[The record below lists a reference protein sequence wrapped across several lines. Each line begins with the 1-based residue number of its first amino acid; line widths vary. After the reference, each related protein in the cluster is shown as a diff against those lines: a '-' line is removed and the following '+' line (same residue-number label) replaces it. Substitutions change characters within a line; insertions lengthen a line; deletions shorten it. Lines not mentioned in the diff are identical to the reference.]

1 MNDFNIQSL
10 IKEILISKGAN
21 EFWSQIL
28 SFGISFILI
37 FLSSLLIYFVSKKI
51 IVKIFN
57 KVSKKTDSKFD
68 DFLILNKLPV
78 ILSYII
84 PVYYLFIFFPDFFT
98 LEIDVKNLFLNIL
111 EASTVIIFI
120 WLIRAVLKTVS
131 DYLKTLPN
139 FKDKPIDSY
148 IQVFMI
154 FLWFLGILL
163 ILSIFTEKD
172 ISTFIATLGGL
183 TAVILFV
190 FKDSILGFVAS
201 VQITVNDTVRI
212 GDWITMKNSN
222 ADGDVISISL
232 SSVQVQNFDKT
243 ITSIPTYKLVSD
255 SFVNWRGMS
264 DSEGRRIK
272 RSLLIR
278 AKSIKFL
285 DSNKIEKLKKIE
297 IISDFISDRENEI
310 KNHNKKNEV
319 NKSILINGRNMTN
332 LGLFR
337 RYTESYLKN
346 HEMLNKKMTIMCRQL
361 APTSQG
367 IPIEVYAFSK
377 EKEWVKYEHIMSDIF
392 DHLLASINFFD
403 LEIFEFSQNF
413 EKKTEPLN

>member
-413 EKKTEPLN
+413 EKK

>member
-10 IKEILISKGAN
+10 IKEILITKGAN

-28 SFGISFILI
+28 SFGISFVLI

-84 PVYYLFIFFPDFFT
+84 PVYYLFVFFPDFFT

-310 KNHNKKNEV
+310 KNHNKKNEI

-413 EKKTEPLN
+413 EKK

>member
-57 KVSKKTDSKFD
+57 KVSKTTDSKFD

-84 PVYYLFIFFPDFFT
+84 PVYYLFVFFPDFFT

-377 EKEWVKYEHIMSDIF
+377 EKEWVKYEQIMSDIF

-413 EKKTEPLN
+413 EKK

>member
-10 IKEILISKGAN
+10 IKEILITKGAN

-28 SFGISFILI
+28 SFGISFVLI

-413 EKKTEPLN
+413 EKK

>member
-10 IKEILISKGAN
+10 IKELLIDKGVN

-37 FLSSLLIYFVSKKI
+37 FISSLLIYFISKKI
-51 IVKIFN
+51 IVEIFN

-84 PVYYLFIFFPDFFT
+84 PVYYLFVFFPDFFS

-120 WLIRAVLKTVS
+120 WLVRAILKTVN

-255 SFVNWRGMS
+255 SFINWRGMS
-264 DSEGRRIK
+264 NSEGRRIK
-272 RSLLIR
+272 RSLLIK

-285 DSNKIEKLKKIE
+285 DSNEIKKFKQIEL
-297 IISDFISDRENEI
+297 ISDFITNRENEI
-310 KNHNKKNEV
+310 KNHNNTNKV
-319 NKSILINGRNMTN
+319 NKSILINGRNLTN

-346 HEMLNKKMTIMCRQL
+346 YDMLNKKMTIMCRQL

-367 IPIEVYAFSK
+367 IPIEIYAFSS
-377 EKEWVKYEHIMSDIF
+377 EKEWVKYEQIVSDIF
-392 DHLLASINFFD
+392 DHLLASINSFD
-403 LEIFEFSQNF
+403 LEIFELSQIF
-413 EKKTEPLN
+413 KKE

>member
-10 IKEILISKGAN
+10 IKEILIDKGAN
-21 EFWSQIL
+21 EFWAQIF

-57 KVSKKTDSKFD
+57 KVSKRTDSKFD

-78 ILSYII
+78 ILYYII
-84 PVYYLFIFFPDFFT
+84 PVYYLFVFFPDFFT

-120 WLIRAVLKTVS
+120 WLVRAILKTVS

-154 FLWFLGILL
+154 FLWFLGVLL
-163 ILSIFTEKD
+163 ILSIFTDKD

-272 RSLLIR
+272 RSLLIK

-285 DSNKIEKLKKIE
+285 DSNEIKKFKQIEL
-297 IISDFISDRENEI
+297 ISDFITNRENEI
-310 KNHNKKNEV
+310 KNHNNTNKV
-319 NKSILINGRNMTN
+319 NKSILINGRNLTN

-346 HEMLNKKMTIMCRQL
+346 HDMLNKKMTIMCRQL

-367 IPIEVYAFSK
+367 IPIEIYAFSS
-377 EKEWVKYEHIMSDIF
+377 EKEWVKYEQIVSDIF
-392 DHLLASINFFD
+392 DHLLASINSFD
-403 LEIFEFSQNF
+403 LEIFELSQIF
-413 EKKTEPLN
+413 KKE

>member
-10 IKEILISKGAN
+10 IKGILIDKGAN

-37 FLSSLLIYFVSKKI
+37 FLSSLLIYFISKKI

-57 KVSKKTDSKFD
+57 KVSKKTESKFD

-84 PVYYLFIFFPDFFT
+84 PVYYLFVFFPDFFT
-98 LEIDVKNLFLNIL
+98 LEIDIKNLFLNIL

-120 WLIRAVLKTVS
+120 WLVRAILKTVS

-154 FLWFLGILL
+154 FLWFLGVLI

-255 SFVNWRGMS
+255 SFINWRGMS
-264 DSEGRRIK
+264 DSDGRRIK
-272 RSLLIR
+272 RSILIK

-285 DSNKIEKLKKIE
+285 DSNEIKRIKKIE
-297 IISDFISDRENEI
+297 LISDFINNRENKI
-310 KNHNKKNEV
+310 KKHNDIKKV

-337 RYTESYLKN
+337 IYTESYLKN

-367 IPIEVYAFSK
+367 IPVEVYAFSK
-377 EKEWVKYEHIMSDIF
+377 EKEWVKYEQIMSDIF

-413 EKKTEPLN
+413 EKKIEPLN

>member
-10 IKEILISKGAN
+10 IKEILITKGAN

-28 SFGISFILI
+28 SFGISFVLI

-310 KNHNKKNEV
+310 KNHNKKKEV

-413 EKKTEPLN
+413 EKK

>member
-10 IKEILISKGAN
+10 IKEIIINKGAN

-84 PVYYLFIFFPDFFT
+84 PVYYLFVFFPDFFT

-272 RSLLIR
+272 RSLLIK

-285 DSNKIEKLKKIE
+285 DSNEIKRIKKIE
-297 IISDFISDRENEI
+297 LISDFINNRENKI
-310 KNHNKKNEV
+310 KKHNDIKKV

-337 RYTESYLKN
+337 IYTESYLKN

-367 IPIEVYAFSK
+367 IPVEIYAFSK
-377 EKEWVKYEHIMSDIF
+377 EKEWVKYEQIMSDIF

-413 EKKTEPLN
+413 EKK